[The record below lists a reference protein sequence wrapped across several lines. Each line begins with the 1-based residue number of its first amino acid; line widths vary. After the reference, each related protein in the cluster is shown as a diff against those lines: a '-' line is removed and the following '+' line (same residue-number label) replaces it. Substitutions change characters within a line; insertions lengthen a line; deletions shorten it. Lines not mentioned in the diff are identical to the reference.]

1 MRLLYGIRA
10 YKTREPLEKELAD
23 TGMEALFREIEIRLS
38 SRWQIWKKRESLRP
52 GRR

>member
-1 MRLLYGIRA
+1 MAYVA

-23 TGMEALFREIEIRLS
+23 TGMEALFREIEMPLVFTLADME
-38 SRWQIWKKRESLRP
+38 KRESLRP